1 MYAKTGSCSTI
12 SCLTTANL
20 KAIVENSDDSHPSI
34 PAGLPKLKRP
44 TIHNYARYGTALMDL
59 GDMNNDNYGDFAV
72 GAPYED
78 GVGAVYIYFGSSE
91 WHNIAG
97 TRYIS

>member
-1 MYAKTGSCSTI
+1 MYAKTGSCDNI
-12 SCLTTANL
+12 NCLTPANL

-59 GDMNNDNYGDFAV
+59 GDMNNDGWVNTSV
-72 GAPYED
+72 
-78 GVGAVYIYFGSSE
+78 VHSSQ
-91 WHNIAG
+91 A
-97 TRYIS
+97 TVL

>member
-1 MYAKTGSCSTI
+1 MYGKTGSCNNI
-12 SCLTTANL
+12 DCPL
-20 KAIVENSDDSHPSI
+20 KAIVENSDDSNSKI
-34 PAGLPKLKRP
+34 PQNLPKLKRP

-59 GDMNNDNYGDFAV
+59 GDMNNDGYGDFAV

-78 GVGAVYIYFGSSE
+78 DVGAVYIYFGSAA

-97 TRYIS
+97 N